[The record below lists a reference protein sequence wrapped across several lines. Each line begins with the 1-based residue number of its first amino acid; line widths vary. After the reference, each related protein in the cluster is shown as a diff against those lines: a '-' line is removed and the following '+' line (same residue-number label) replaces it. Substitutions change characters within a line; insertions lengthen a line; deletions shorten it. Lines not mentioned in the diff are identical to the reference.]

1 MKVEITLKI
10 NGQKVDIINSE
21 EFAQQFALTY
31 SFSDLYEP
39 DKVTDTYSK
48 SITLP
53 GTTNNNKIFKHIWKL
68 DSDTVEQF
76 NASQL
81 SDFQI
86 FLNNEL
92 WQSGTVQLT
101 EVTRKNNVYSYK
113 VTLYGAI
120 TKVMSKLLNSDIDD
134 DSNKLLRSLK
144 YPTKL
149 RHTLNDYMLYRMWSS
164 TYYTGNIYL
173 NDYMNYVPCQN
184 GLYDNFDSAKK
195 LTIRYPWLTG
205 DTPGQDL
212 EHPYLSCTPVVYTE
226 SNAAS
231 TSGNDKI
238 TIASSEDEE
247 FDEYSLRQWRVE
259 YQRPAMR
266 MNKLIQQIA
275 SDIAADASINLDTD
289 FFNSSNPYWYDTY
302 LTLSQYTTDDDE
314 GEITATL
321 DGTYYKYVPTDTSY
335 ASFDL
340 NFTQTDGIVTLF
352 APDSSTVIYYGN
364 LSGTKQ
370 LSLEF
375 QVKVTAMSDIQLTK
389 GQYNNAPF
397 YANGYYGGSFG
408 NAFTSNWTRRT
419 WPVYAHGQAGAF
431 SQNSTPFTNGNFDS
445 SINSGIY
452 GYNYIYGT
460 HWTYAYNS
468 WIYDGYNG
476 NYPSYPYQYTMLNG
490 DVKLTFKSYTPV
502 NDTNYF
508 WKPFKVNLDLSSLD
522 GEGKITIN
530 IDDIDHRFIG
540 CNDGNIARMNK
551 TLPVLI
557 YLKGITAAPVGT
569 SSNNLN
575 KYYPY
580 NYGWTGVGASATY
593 NSAIRSGDNYGG
605 QYSGIAP
612 SVVTTDDMFD
622 TTTTQGEIL
631 LNYTKLCGLIYDTD
645 SNGNVTI
652 MSRNKFFTDYEI
664 LDWSDKVDYS
674 KDISIKPIPF
684 NTRFLEMKYNSGDS
698 YYENKYK
705 GEFGLEYGEKK
716 INTGFAFNS
725 QTTQLLNTIFTNTI
739 VAEEDR
745 DDYTTEFRYIGK
757 PVPDNYYG
765 FVKKLWSL
773 PSIGYPCYFSKDGNK
788 KNKTDAKYS
797 LLFNAGTVHNP
808 GIITVDSSVMLVDDA
823 SVNGGKFCWL
833 DNYLT
838 DTFNFNRLMSTVSYT
853 PEFTTHYDNYSWD
866 IGYPRI
872 SYAGDTTTTYPSGST
887 VYSRFWEEYIS
898 EIYNVKNK
906 ILTCYVKLNWLD
918 ILNFSFKNFVIING
932 VLYHPNK
939 LLNVN
944 PLSDDPVQVEFIQV
958 QNIDAYTNG
967 QNVPGGTTRAP
978 RTRPNSVNINSE
990 P

>member
-1 MKVEITLKI
+1 MKCSVDLYI
-10 NGQKVDIINSE
+10 NGNKVDIINSE

-53 GTTNNNKIFKHIWKL
+53 GTPNNNNIFANIWKL

-81 SDFQI
+81 SDFELY
-86 FLNNEL
+86 LNNEL

-101 EVTRKNNVYSYK
+101 DIVRKDNVYTYK

-120 TKVMSKLLNSDIDD
+120 TKVMSMLLNSDIDD
-134 DSNKLLRSLK
+134 ESNKLLRSLK
-144 YPTKL
+144 YPSKL
-149 RHTLNDYMLYRMWSS
+149 RHVLTDFMLYRMWNSN
-164 TYYTGNIYL
+164 YYTGHIYL

-184 GLYDNFDSAKK
+184 GLYDNFDSSKK

-205 DTPGQDL
+205 NTPGQDL
-212 EHPYLSCTPVVYTE
+212 EHPYLSCTPVVYAE
-226 SNAAS
+226 SNSAS

-275 SDIAADASINLDTD
+275 TDIAPDASINLDSD

-302 LTLSQYTTDDDE
+302 ITLSQYTTDADE
-314 GEITATL
+314 GTVKANI
-321 DGTYYKYVPTDTSY
+321 DGTYYQFVDTNTSY

-340 NFTQTDGIVTLF
+340 KFTQTDGNITIF
-352 APDSSTVIYYGN
+352 APDSSTVVYYGN
-364 LSGTKQ
+364 LSGSKTI
-370 LSLEF
+370 SLEF
-375 QVKVTAMSDIQLTK
+375 QIKTSVLTN
-389 GQYNNAPF
+389 QAFSNTNPF
-397 YANGYYGGSFG
+397 FKNGTTTQNIGESF
-408 NAFTSNWTRRT
+408 NSSLWTRST
-419 WPVYAHGQAGAF
+419 WPVYARGFADGY
-431 SQNSTPFTNGNFDS
+431 SSTSTPYTNGAYDS
-445 SINSGIY
+445 SVHSGIY
-452 GYNYIYGT
+452 NDNTFHAYGGLSTYWNNYWYEGPNNNYQGYSYEYTIQANDVKNYVFRNYT
-460 HWTYAYNS
+460 PS
-468 WIYDGYNG
+468 DDGYYG
-476 NYPSYPYQYTMLNG
+476 L
-490 DVKLTFKSYTPV
+490 K
-502 NDTNYF
+502 
-508 WKPFKVNLDLSSLD
+508 WKPFKVNLDVSSLD
-522 GEGKITIN
+522 GSGTISIEVDN
-530 IDDIDHRFIG
+530 INHNFICINNG
-540 CNDGNIARMNK
+540 TTIISKG
-551 TLPVLI
+551 TYPVLI
-557 YLKGITAAPVGT
+557 YLKSITAAPEGT
-569 SSNNLN
+569 SSSNLN
-575 KYYPY
+575 NYFPY
-580 NYGWTGVGASATY
+580 SYGYTGNAASLSY
-593 NSAIRSGDNYGG
+593 NMAIRSGDNYDG

-612 SVVTTDDMFD
+612 SVVTTEDMFD

-645 SNGNVTI
+645 SKGNITI
-652 MSRNKFFTDYEI
+652 QSRNKYFNNYKVF
-664 LDWSDKVDYS
+664 DWSNKVDYS
-674 KDISIKPIPF
+674 KEINIKPIPF
-684 NTRFLEMKYNSGDS
+684 NTRYLEMKYKSGDS
-698 YYENKYK
+698 YYENKYAS
-705 GEFGLEYGEKK
+705 EFGLEFGEKK

-725 QTTQLLNTIFTNTI
+725 QTTQLLDTIFTNT
-739 VAEEDR
+739 VMAKEDR

-797 LLFNAGTVHNP
+797 LLFNAGTVSNP
-808 GIITVDSSVMLVDDA
+808 GVITVDSSVMLVDDA

-838 DTFNFNRLMSTVSYT
+838 DTFNFNRLMTAVSYT

-906 ILTCYVKLNWLD
+906 ILTCYVKLSWVD
-918 ILNFSFKNFVIING
+918 ILNFSFKNFVTING

-939 LLNVN
+939 LLNIN
-944 PLSDDPVQVEFIQV
+944 PLSDDPIQVEFIQV
-958 QNIDAYTNG
+958 QNIAAYTSG
-967 QNVPGGTTRAP
+967 QNIPSAT
-978 RTRPNSVNINSE
+978 
-990 P
+990 